1 MLSVPILVKL
11 CRDSDGLYIEIC
23 IEEKSSGVVDS
34 TNPDI
39 LLEKTDIL

>member
-23 IEEKSSGVVDS
+23 IEEKSSVDS
-34 TNPDI
+34 TNPDM